1 MSNLKFVHSGGNS
14 VSLTVPDTL
23 AANRTLKLPNTTGV
37 NRQVLSVDGSGNLK
51 FIYPAGYGHFLA
63 YLGSSQTVT
72 NNTEETI
79 EFNQVEGGFGQ
90 GNAANWFNSSN
101 YKFTPTVTG
110 YYVMHVNC
118 FWDATS
124 DNRAIK
130 HRARI
135 RKNGSAY
142 IADNYAGVDDVYGA
156 FSHNATCISYF
167 NGSSDYA
174 EFRASAHHDNGSNA
188 VLQGNNTQYT
198 YGYGYLLEAA

>member
-1 MSNLKFVHSGGNS
+1 MSNIKLVHSGGNS

-63 YLGSSQTVT
+63 YLGSAQTVT

-118 FWDATS
+118 FWNATS

-142 IADNYAGVDDVYGA
+142 IADNYA
-156 FSHNATCISYF
+156 C
-167 NGSSDYA
+167 
-174 EFRASAHHDNGSNA
+174 
-188 VLQGNNTQYT
+188 LLYT
-198 YGYGYLLEAA
+198 SPSPRD